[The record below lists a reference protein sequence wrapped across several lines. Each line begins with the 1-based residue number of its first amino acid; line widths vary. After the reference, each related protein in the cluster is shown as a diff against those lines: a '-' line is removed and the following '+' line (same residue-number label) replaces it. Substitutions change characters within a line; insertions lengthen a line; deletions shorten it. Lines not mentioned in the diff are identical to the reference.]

1 MSNENDNVNE
11 KPASVDS
18 DNEMI
23 LSTAIRI
30 LEEHR
35 AAFLVLA
42 K

>member
-1 MSNENDNVNE
+1 MSNENDKANE
-11 KPASVDS
+11 KPASADF

-23 LSTAIRI
+23 LSTASRI

-35 AAFLVLA
+35 AAFLELA